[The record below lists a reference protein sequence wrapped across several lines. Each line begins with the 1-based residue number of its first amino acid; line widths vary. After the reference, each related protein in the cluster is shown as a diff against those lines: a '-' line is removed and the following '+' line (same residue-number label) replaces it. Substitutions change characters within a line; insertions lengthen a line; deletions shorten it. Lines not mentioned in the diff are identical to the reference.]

1 MEFVIGF
8 CGALACL
15 AVYGLGAASGWAL
28 RRLVSRPPAPASAPP
43 SDAEDDAF
51 RRLQNYTVEDA
62 YGQNEREEGGFPYV

>member
-15 AVYGLGAASGWAL
+15 AVYGLGLASGWAL
-28 RRLVSRPPAPASAPP
+28 RRLVSRPPAPAP
-43 SDAEDDAF
+43 SDADAEDDAF

-62 YGQNEREEGGFPYV
+62 YGQNERQEGGLSYV